1 MNDLHD
7 NFPRA
12 QQLTVPE
19 ALQRAYA
26 HWNAGQATQAEE
38 LCRQVLLAWP
48 YQADAMHL
56 LGLIAYAYGR
66 LDMAVSHLRQACQA
80 AHAPAIYFSNLAEM
94 CRQKGL
100 LAEAE
105 QAAQRA
111 VSMAPQLVDA
121 WNNLGI
127 ILQESG
133 KLEASLDCLERVLV
147 LQPTD
152 ARAHNNLANTWRRL
166 NRLEQAE
173 LHYRKALELDP
184 TYAEAHSNLAFLL
197 NTHGKFDE
205 AAAAARHAIELN
217 PKLIDAYLNLAEV
230 EVARL
235 RYADALRCLDILYGF
250 APQHIGGLT
259 ARAQI
264 FKKIERNEEALAWAN
279 RAVMLAPDHAN
290 AQHTLG
296 QVLQALGRHEDALCA
311 YDKAAA
317 LPGGVAEDALLARAA
332 LFMESG
338 RSEDAITAFDQVLQ
352 QFPGSIRVLT
362 ARNDAK
368 VYHAAD
374 PDIALLEAALVQSGS
389 LSLADRM
396 AVHFALGKA
405 YLDTNNS
412 EHAFH
417 HLHAAN
423 RLKRSTFSY
432 DSAATRLWMESIA
445 TNFASALKAM
455 EGAGGA
461 ASDLPVFI
469 VGMPRSG
476 TTLVEQI
483 LASHPQVHGAGELS
497 ALRLSI
503 EAAGKF
509 PQDIAAMPRDKMRA
523 IGQDYLARV
532 APLAQGK
539 DRLVDKMPANFL
551 YAGLIPVILSGARII
566 HCRRDPVDTCLSCY
580 SKHFVGEQLFTYDL
594 TELGEFHRA
603 YQILMSQLRQVLPAD
618 RFIEVDYEAVVDD
631 LEGEAK
637 RLIAF
642 VDLPWDDA
650 CLQFHKTRRVVRTA
664 SVNQVRQPIYRTSK
678 GRWQKHA
685 AYLGPLLAALGIGAP

>member
-1 MNDLHD
+1 MNDLQE

-26 HWNAGQATQAEE
+26 YWNAGKAVQAEE
-38 LCRQVLLAWP
+38 LCRHVLLAWP
-48 YQADAMHL
+48 YQSDAMHL
-56 LGLIAYAYGR
+56 LGLIAHAYGR
-66 LDMAVSHLRQACQA
+66 LDMAVSHIRQACQA
-80 AHAPAIYFSNLAEM
+80 ANAPAIYFSNLAEM

-100 LAEAE
+100 LVEAE

-111 VSMAPQLVDA
+111 VRMAPQLVDA

-133 KLEASLDCLERVLV
+133 KLEASLDCLQRVLV
-147 LQPTD
+147 LQPND
-152 ARAHNNLANTWRRL
+152 ARGHNNLANTWRRMS
-166 NRLEQAE
+166 RLEQAE
-173 LHYRKALELDP
+173 QHYKKALELDP
-184 TYAEAHSNLAFLL
+184 NYAEAHSNLAFLL

-205 AAAAARHAIELN
+205 AAAAARHAIDLN
-217 PKLIDAYLNLAEV
+217 PKLVDAYLNLADV

-235 RYADALRCLDILYGF
+235 RYADALHSLDMLYSF
-250 APQHIGGLT
+250 APQHIAGLT

-264 FKKIERNEEALAWAN
+264 LKKMERNEEALAWAN
-279 RAVMLAPDHAN
+279 RAVLSAPDHAN
-290 AQHTLG
+290 AHHTLG
-296 QVLQALGRHEDALCA
+296 QVLQALGRHDEALHA
-311 YDKAAA
+311 FDQAVL
-317 LPGGVAEDALLARAA
+317 LPGNVAEEALLARAA

-338 RSEDAITAFDQVLQ
+338 RSEDAIIAFDQVLQ
-352 QFPGSIRVLT
+352 QFPASIRALT
-362 ARNDAK
+362 ARNDTK
-368 VYHAAD
+368 VYQADD
-374 PDIALLEAALVQSGS
+374 PDINMLEAALVQAGS
-389 LSLADRM
+389 LPLLDRT
-396 AVHFALGKA
+396 AAHFALGKA
-405 YLDTNNS
+405 YLDTGNS
-412 EHAFH
+412 ARAFH

-423 RLKRSTFSY
+423 GLKRATFTY
-432 DSAATRLWMESIA
+432 DSVATRQWMERIA
-445 TNFASALKAM
+445 TTFTTDLKNLDDV
-455 EGAGGA
+455 GGA
-461 ASDLPVFI
+461 PSDLPVFI

-497 ALRLSI
+497 ALRLAI
-503 EAAGKF
+503 EAAGAF
-509 PQDIAAMPRDKMRA
+509 PPDLATMPADRLRA
-523 IGQDYLARV
+523 IGQDYLRRV
-532 APLAQGK
+532 APFAHGK

-551 YAGLIPVILSGARII
+551 YAGLIPMILSGARII

-618 RFIEVDYEAVVDD
+618 RFIEVDYEAVVDN
-631 LEGEAK
+631 LEAEAQ
-637 RLIAF
+637 RLVAF
-642 VDLPWDDA
+642 IGLPWDEA

-664 SVNQVRQPIYRTSK
+664 SVNQVRQPIYKTSK

-685 AYLGPLLAALGIGAP
+685 AYLGPLLAALGIGAA